1 MAPASLA
8 RVVVEAHLGAQKSK
22 VSKYLREP
30 HRIDEPALREAVAAA
45 LDADPMNGPGV
56 DTARRLLGIEYE
68 VALQQALHA
77 RGVPFLTEGEL
88 RARGE
93 AKTPDALL
101 LVPLLVRGRAVNW
114 IDSKAMYG
122 EAETHG
128 EY

>member
-1 MAPASLA
+1 MIGTSALGGPA
-8 RVVVEAHLGAQKSK
+8 V
-22 VSKYLREP
+22 
-30 HRIDEPALREAVAAA
+30 AVAAA

-93 AKTPDALL
+93 AKRHTMT
-101 LVPLLVRGRAVNW
+101 N
-114 IDSKAMYG
+114 IYN
-122 EAETHG
+122 
-128 EY
+128 